1 MVECFGLYHHV
12 LMTTPSHFEMFY
24 SLISKILF
32 VSERLELNGDDQYDV
47 CHNTD
52 TWTIMVISLQSGGL
66 ALVTAT
72 L

>member
-1 MVECFGLYHHV
+1 MAECFGMYHHE

-32 VSERLELNGDDQYDV
+32 VSERLELNGDDQYDL
-47 CHNTD
+47 CHYSD
-52 TWTIMVISLQSGGL
+52 TWIILVISLQSGGREP
-66 ALVTAT
+66 ATAT